1 MVIVTGASP
10 AAGADAGADAAAGVD
25 AAAEADADGA
35 AAELAAVLGD
45 VEVEAFDLDD
55 EQPAMTIDAAINAL
69 SVTIWPV
76 GRL

>member
-1 MVIVTGASP
+1 MVIVTGAPP
-10 AAGADAGADAAAGVD
+10 AAAGDDAGADAAAGVD
-25 AAAEADADGA
+25 AESDADGA

-55 EQPAMTIDAAINAL
+55 EQPAMTTDAASNAL
-69 SVTIWPV
+69 SVTIWPL

>member
-1 MVIVTGASP
+1 VIVTGASP

-25 AAAEADADGA
+25 AAADADGA

-45 VEVEAFDLDD
+45 VEVPAFDLDD
-55 EQPAMTIDAAINAL
+55 EQPAMTTDAAINAL

>member
-1 MVIVTGASP
+1 M
-10 AAGADAGADAAAGVD
+10 DAA
-25 AAAEADADGA
+25 ADADGA

-45 VEVEAFDLDD
+45 VEVPAFDLDD
-55 EQPAMTIDAAINAL
+55 EQPAMTTDAAINAL